1 MTVVSFI
8 DPALSGCDLGFGS
21 TGVAVE
27 LDIDDG
33 AGDGIDGCM
42 KPPAPG
48 PSAAVVVIDDG
59 VMKRLVGYSNAPRF
73 GDSFYECCNSE
84 QRQAQVASFNI

>member
-42 KPPAPG
+42 KPPAPR
-48 PSAAVVVIDDG
+48 PSAAVDAIDG
-59 VMKRLVGYSNAPRF
+59 AVMERLVGYCKAPRF
-73 GDSFYECCNSE
+73 DDSFYECCNLE
-84 QRQAQVASFNI
+84 QW

>member
-1 MTVVSFI
+1 MTVISFI
-8 DPALSGCDLGFGS
+8 DPALRGCDLGFGS

-27 LDIDDG
+27 LHIDDG

-48 PSAAVVVIDDG
+48 PSAAVDAIDCD
-59 VMKRLVGYSNAPRF
+59 VTERLEQAIITLQHSPIVYI
-73 GDSFYECCNSE
+73 ECCSSE
-84 QRQAQVASFNI
+84 QR